1 MRTGEIHREKLLI
14 SWRIMVVCRFDSY
27 ILLPITENGFTIEN
41 KIFPAAFLLTG
52 MDQNVDPCED
62 FFEFACGM
70 WNRIHVIPEDR
81 SSITTFEV
89 LADQLQHVLRRK
101 FHFFFTFISFSKY
114 IYVKIYVYPTQS
126 LEAAFVSIKIYR
138 FIRDWNAEVTKYP

>member
-1 MRTGEIHREKLLI
+1 MG
-14 SWRIMVVCRFDSY
+14 
-27 ILLPITENGFTIEN
+27 
-41 KIFPAAFLLTG
+41 IFSAAFLLTG

-62 FFEFACGM
+62 FFEYACGM

-101 FHFFFTFISFSKY
+101 LFLSC
-114 IYVKIYVYPTQS
+114 
-126 LEAAFVSIKIYR
+126 R
-138 FIRDWNAEVTKYP
+138 

>member
-1 MRTGEIHREKLLI
+1 MLKITGRY
-14 SWRIMVVCRFDSY
+14 FDKRWVFFS
-27 ILLPITENGFTIEN
+27 
-41 KIFPAAFLLTG
+41 AAFLLTG

-62 FFEFACGM
+62 FFEYACGM

-101 FHFFFTFISFSKY
+101 LF
-114 IYVKIYVYPTQS
+114 
-126 LEAAFVSIKIYR
+126 L
-138 FIRDWNAEVTKYP
+138 